1 MPESPPAGFCAQCG
15 APLRANASF
24 CTACGAAAVPASP
37 ASVSS
42 AQTAAPAGRAPRSKL
57 WLALGVGVLLLAV
70 GAVALFLLN
79 DGQQSGSTAAVTVPT
94 AAVVNQDIPY
104 PDVARVSPEQAHI
117 SAMAGDAVIVD
128 VRGQEF
134 FDQGHARAAVSIPP
148 ARSSTTRG
156 TPVRLFRS
164 RWRSCRRAWASCP
177 RTKLSCSTAPDR
189 PRKAAPVRRN
199 TFSIRVI
206 AT

>member
-1 MPESPPAGFCAQCG
+1 
-15 APLRANASF
+15 
-24 CTACGAAAVPASP
+24 
-37 ASVSS
+37 
-42 AQTAAPAGRAPRSKL
+42 
-57 WLALGVGVLLLAV
+57 LALGVGVLLLAV

-134 FDQGHARAAVSIPP
+134 FDQGHARAAVSIPQEELP
-148 ARSSTTRG
+148 ARMG
-156 TPVRLFRS
+156 ELP
-164 RWRSCRRAWASCP
+164 
-177 RTKLSCSTAPDR
+177 KD
-189 PRKAAPVRRN
+189 KAILLYC
-199 TFSIRVI
+199 T
-206 AT
+206 

>member
-134 FDQGHARAAVSIPP
+134 FDQGHARAAVSIPQEE
-148 ARSSTTRG
+148 R
-156 TPVRLFRS
+156 
-164 RWRSCRRAWASCP
+164 RRAWASCP

-199 TFSIRVI
+199 TFLIRVI